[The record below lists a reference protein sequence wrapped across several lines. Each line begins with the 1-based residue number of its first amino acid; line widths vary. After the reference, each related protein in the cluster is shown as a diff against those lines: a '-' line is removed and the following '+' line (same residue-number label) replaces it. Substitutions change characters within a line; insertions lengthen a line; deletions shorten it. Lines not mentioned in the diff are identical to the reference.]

1 MASPAPVGPPAK
13 DTKPNFNAWFK
24 AFGAPKVILPTGK
37 RKADFVPR
45 DSPDDPSEDIPD
57 VPPPTPG
64 RSLGNS
70 NISVQLRTTNKCG
83 QFLVCSSIV
92 FYVCLPD
99 MNLTSLYCLYS
110 HLTNS
115 K

>member
-70 NISVQLRTTNKCG
+70 NISVQLRMANKCG
-83 QFLVCSSIV
+83 QFLYILCAAPLSFMYV
-92 FYVCLPD
+92 FPI
-99 MNLTSLYCLYS
+99 
-110 HLTNS
+110 
-115 K
+115 